1 MAGTKVERIAVGGY
15 YANSLTNVSCNQT
28 AIYQSINSTI
38 ESIYDRVADPLR
50 GSTFL
55 SFFSFPLSLFFS
67 LDFLCLASLRSLRG
81 VFTSTASRQEVEGAM
96 GNNSVC
102 KRLSS
107 KLFLNSITAEMDYL
121 VYRWTSFC
129 EMNRAGR
136 REEDMCIAS

>member
-67 LDFLCLASLRSLRG
+67 SISYVSRVFEVFEECLHRRPVDKKLRERWVIIQCVNG
-81 VFTSTASRQEVEGAM
+81 
-96 GNNSVC
+96 
-102 KRLSS
+102 
-107 KLFLNSITAEMDYL
+107 
-121 VYRWTSFC
+121 YRANCS
-129 EMNRAGR
+129 
-136 REEDMCIAS
+136 

>member
-55 SFFSFPLSLFFS
+55 SFFSFPLSLFFFPR
-67 LDFLCLASLRSLRG
+67 FLM
-81 VFTSTASRQEVEGAM
+81 SRE
-96 GNNSVC
+96 
-102 KRLSS
+102 SS
-107 KLFLNSITAEMDYL
+107 KSSRS
-121 VYRWTSFC
+121 VYIDGQSTRS
-129 EMNRAGR
+129 
-136 REEDMCIAS
+136 